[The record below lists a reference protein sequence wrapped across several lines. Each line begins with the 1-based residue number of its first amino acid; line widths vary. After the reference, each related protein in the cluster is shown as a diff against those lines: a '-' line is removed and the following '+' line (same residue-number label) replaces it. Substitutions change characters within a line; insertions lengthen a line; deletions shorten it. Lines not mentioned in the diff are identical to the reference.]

1 MNNISLI
8 LLILLQCSITSKI
21 ELPLYK
27 MDSTVNKLYT
37 NGVKIEDI
45 VKSNFLTNLELG
57 TPTQNIPLD
66 IEMSSE
72 DISIINNNKY
82 CKIKNLFLSAETSNT
97 FQIIE
102 DQKADDQKA
111 VDKFILNDNNLDLQ
125 FKSINKIKPQ
135 LNSNQTDSNGILGFS
150 LGDVKAPKDNKFLPQ
165 LIKNK
170 VIKRSVFYYEFKEPE
185 VLKYGIITFRD
196 YLGITGKMVIGD
208 YPYII
213 SPEKYNKNRIK
224 TSPVIQT
231 LDYND
236 YIYDDSSNAILMDTS
251 NCIGCAQCVKACS
264 TISGQNILECEEGET
279 THTASGQLLA
289 DTPCIGCGQCSLVCP
304 MLAITEKYS
313 KDEVTNVLK
322 NKQGKT
328 VVCQLAPG
336 VRINMAESFGIPAGT
351 ISTGKIVTALKL
363 LGFDYIFDT
372 TFGADMTIVEEATEF
387 INRLNDPEAVL
398 PMFTSCCPAWINYIE
413 KSRPDLIDHLSS
425 CRSPMSM
432 LSSVT
437 KNIFAEKQGIDKDDI
452 YNVAIMP
459 CTSKKDEIKRPQLNN
474 ETDAVITARELAT
487 MIRDARIDFKNLND
501 SEMDTIYSEYTGGGA
516 LFCATGGV
524 MESAVRSAYRFM
536 TGKDMVPIE
545 LVDLRGYENAIKTAS
560 IDFNGRT
567 INVAVAHGMKNGMDL
582 LDKIEHKEKGFEN
595 IHFVEVMAC
604 PGGCVVGGGAPKPK
618 NTASIDKRLDAT
630 YEIDEETKNRVAQD
644 NEQLNRL
651 YNESFD
657 GIYGSHRAHELL
669 HTYYS
674 ERKIEKTW
682 GINFK
687 QISLN
692 HTSTSSFS
700 TQGIIKVENNFIK
713 APNNFFPVLQREY
726 LNLAEIR
733 NKCSIHYSSYYK
745 FILCKGAFDVNSF
758 PKLEFYSD
766 ELDHTFVFEGKDLFV
781 YNEVYKY
788 YMFLIIFDQ
797 LDFSQTVWEL
807 GLPFL
812 RKEKIYFDMDKESLS
827 IFYDMNTVNQQN
839 TLSLAVIVMIISFI
853 IGLIVSYLFMIPKKQ
868 RKNRLTELKED
879 YEYNEA
885 Q

>member
-1 MNNISLI
+1 
-8 LLILLQCSITSKI
+8 
-21 ELPLYK
+21 
-27 MDSTVNKLYT
+27 
-37 NGVKIEDI
+37 
-45 VKSNFLTNLELG
+45 
-57 TPTQNIPLD
+57 
-66 IEMSSE
+66 
-72 DISIINNNKY
+72 
-82 CKIKNLFLSAETSNT
+82 
-97 FQIIE
+97 
-102 DQKADDQKA
+102 
-111 VDKFILNDNNLDLQ
+111 
-125 FKSINKIKPQ
+125 
-135 LNSNQTDSNGILGFS
+135 
-150 LGDVKAPKDNKFLPQ
+150 
-165 LIKNK
+165 
-170 VIKRSVFYYEFKEPE
+170 
-185 VLKYGIITFRD
+185 
-196 YLGITGKMVIGD
+196 
-208 YPYII
+208 
-213 SPEKYNKNRIK
+213 
-224 TSPVIQT
+224 
-231 LDYND
+231 
-236 YIYDDSSNAILMDTS
+236 
-251 NCIGCAQCVKACS
+251 
-264 TISGQNILECEEGET
+264 
-279 THTASGQLLA
+279 
-289 DTPCIGCGQCSLVCP
+289 
-304 MLAITEKYS
+304 
-313 KDEVTNVLK
+313 
-322 NKQGKT
+322 
-328 VVCQLAPG
+328 
-336 VRINMAESFGIPAGT
+336 
-351 ISTGKIVTALKL
+351 
-363 LGFDYIFDT
+363 
-372 TFGADMTIVEEATEF
+372 MTIVEEATEF

-398 PMFTSCCPAWINYIE
+398 PMFTSCCPARINYIE
-413 KSRPDLIDHLSS
+413 KSRLYLIDHLSS

-674 ERKIEKTW
+674 GRKIEKTW

-733 NKCSIHYSSYYK
+733 NKCSIYYSSYYK
-745 FILCKGAFDVNSF
+745 FILCKGALDVNSF

-827 IFYDMNTVNQQN
+827 IFYDINTVNQQN

-853 IGLIVSYLFMIPKKQ
+853 IGLIVSYLFMLPKKQ
-868 RKNRLTELKED
+868 RKNRLNELRED